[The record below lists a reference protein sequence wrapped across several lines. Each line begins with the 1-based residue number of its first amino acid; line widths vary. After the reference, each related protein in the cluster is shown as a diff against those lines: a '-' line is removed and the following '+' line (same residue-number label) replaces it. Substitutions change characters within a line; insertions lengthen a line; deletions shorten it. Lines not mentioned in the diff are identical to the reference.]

1 MKNPKKLVEVRA
13 SNSVIAKLN
22 RLKDVDKPRYE
33 FVKRVLDDFKRDYPV
48 TDKVVLHPQNEDGS
62 RDFVADSGYN
72 VTFAGW
78 AEEFEDRHV
87 VHIEKLF
94 F

>member
-1 MKNPKKLVEVRA
+1 MINPKKLVEVVA
-13 SNSVIAKLN
+13 SKSVGGKLE
-22 RLKDVDKPRYE
+22 RLKEIDKPRYD
-33 FVKRVLDDFKRDYPV
+33 FVKKVLQDFKEKYPIG
-48 TDKVVLHPQNEDGS
+48 DKVQLHPVNTDGT
-62 RDFVADSGYN
+62 RNFVADSGYN

-78 AEEFEDRHV
+78 AEELPNKHL